1 MSLPLSTKTA
11 TYDARI
17 VEKFM
22 RELGKT
28 IRAALD
34 DERTEDI
41 ALNSDGRIWVK
52 RQGDDYVCAGE
63 MLDSHALDMIGTV
76 AYMRGEEVNA
86 AKPILEVDLPV
97 YGARFEA
104 VIPPVVSSPIFS
116 IRTRNKHVKT
126 FAMLLESG
134 IVSEQHVEVI
144 EEAVRMRRNILVA
157 GGTGSGKTTFVN
169 AILEAQSRLTP
180 QHRTILI
187 EDTPELNCQ
196 ADNVVSL
203 LSSVSVS
210 MLDCLRVCM
219 RLNPDRIT
227 VGEVRGA
234 EAHTLIKSWN
244 TGHPGGFA
252 TVHADDAYSAL
263 LRIQTLVAEAVQ
275 SPQQEEIARA
285 INLVVFIKRDKSF
298 KAGRQ
303 VTEVCRVTGY
313 RDGRYVMEVL

>member
-1 MSLPLSTKTA
+1 
-11 TYDARI
+11 
-17 VEKFM
+17 
-22 RELGKT
+22 
-28 IRAALD
+28 
-34 DERTEDI
+34 
-41 ALNSDGRIWVK
+41 
-52 RQGDDYVCAGE
+52 
-63 MLDSHALDMIGTV
+63 
-76 AYMRGEEVNA
+76 
-86 AKPILEVDLPV
+86 
-97 YGARFEA
+97 
-104 VIPPVVSSPIFS
+104 
-116 IRTRNKHVKT
+116 
-126 FAMLLESG
+126 
-134 IVSEQHVEVI
+134 
-144 EEAVRMRRNILVA
+144 MRRNILVA

>member
-1 MSLPLSTKTA
+1 MSSGLSREGSN
-11 TYDARI
+11 DPRI
-17 VEKFM
+17 LEKFL
-22 RELGKT
+22 RELGPH

-34 DERTEDI
+34 DVRTEDI
-41 ALNSDGRIWVK
+41 ALNSDGRLWVK
-52 RQGDDYVCAGE
+52 RQGEDYSLLGI
-63 MLDSHALDMIGTV
+63 MNDRLALDMIGTV
-76 AYMRGEEVNA
+76 AYLRGEVVNA
-86 AKPILEVDLPV
+86 SNPILEVDLPI

-104 VIPPVVSSPIFS
+104 VIPPVSSSPIFS
-116 IRTRNKHVKT
+116 IRTRNKNVKT
-126 FAMLLESG
+126 FAMLIESG
-134 IVSEQHVEVI
+134 IVDERHVREI
-144 EEAVRMRRNILVA
+144 ENAVRARSNILVA

-169 AILEAQSRLTP
+169 AILEAQQRLTP

-187 EDTPELNCQ
+187 EDTPELNCK
-196 ADNVVSL
+196 AENVVSL

-244 TGHPGGFA
+244 TGHPGGYA

-285 INLVVFIKRDKSF
+285 INLVVFIRRDNSYKG
-298 KAGRQ
+298 GRR
-303 VTEVCRVTGY
+303 VTEVCRVTGF
-313 RDGRYVMEVL
+313 REGHYVMEVL